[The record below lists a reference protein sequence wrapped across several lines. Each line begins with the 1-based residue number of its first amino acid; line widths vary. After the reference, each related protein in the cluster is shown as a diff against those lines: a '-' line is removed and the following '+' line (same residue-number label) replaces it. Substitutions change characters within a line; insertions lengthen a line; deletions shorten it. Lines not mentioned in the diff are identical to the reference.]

1 MFKKIIASIAVIATL
16 ATPVAMAQSVS
27 TDAAYISADAKL
39 VKQENEGAYIE
50 YEYRD
55 EAANAEIEALAD
67 ASGKYVIVKTEYV
80 IAPGAR
86 ESKPLIRIAFSPIGI
101 APGARESKLDEAAAN
116 ETAQG
121 ILPGCEV
128 DYAYSCLDDG
138 LNEWHAFCLLD
149 GDMWR
154 LTFTADNGDVIET
167 EVIPGAADEAAATP
181 MLSVSG
187 AIDALKAAKGNIAI
201 TDLDFDFDDDV
212 GIMYYEGECTLNG
225 KKYEFKINAYDGS
238 IAEWELD
245 D

>member
-1 MFKKIIASIAVIATL
+1 MFKKIIASIAAIATL
-16 ATPVAMAQSVS
+16 AAPVAMAQSVS

-80 IAPGAR
+80 
-86 ESKPLIRIAFSPIGI
+86 I

-167 EVIPGAADEAAATP
+167 EVIPGAADKAAATP
-181 MLSVSG
+181 MLSASG

-201 TDLDFDFDDDV
+201 TDLDFDFDDDA
-212 GIMYYEGECTLNG
+212 GIMYYEGECTLDG
-225 KKYEFKINAYDGS
+225 KKYEFKINAATGDV
-238 IAEWELD
+238 AEWELD

>member
-1 MFKKIIASIAVIATL
+1 MFKKIIASIAAIATL

-80 IAPGAR
+80 IT
-86 ESKPLIRIAFSPIGI
+86 
-101 APGARESKLDEAAAN
+101 PGARESKLDEAAAN

-181 MLSVSG
+181 MLSASG

-201 TDLDFDFDDDV
+201 TDLDFDFDDDA
-212 GIMYYEGECTLNG
+212 GIMYYEGECTLDG

>member
-1 MFKKIIASIAVIATL
+1 MFKKIIASIAAIATL

-80 IAPGAR
+80 
-86 ESKPLIRIAFSPIGI
+86 I

-181 MLSVSG
+181 MLSASG

-201 TDLDFDFDDDV
+201 TELDFDFDDDA
-212 GIMYYEGECTLNG
+212 GIMYYEGECTLDG
-225 KKYEFKINAYDGS
+225 KKYEFKINAATGDV
-238 IAEWELD
+238 AEWELD

>member
-86 ESKPLIRIAFSPIGI
+86 ESK
-101 APGARESKLDEAAAN
+101 LDEAAAN

-181 MLSVSG
+181 MLSASG

-201 TDLDFDFDDDV
+201 TDLDFDFDDDA
-212 GIMYYEGECTLNG
+212 GIMYYEGECTLDG

>member
-1 MFKKIIASIAVIATL
+1 MFKKIIASIAAIATL

-27 TDAAYISADAKL
+27 TDATYISADAKL

-80 IAPGAR
+80 
-86 ESKPLIRIAFSPIGI
+86 I

-167 EVIPGAADEAAATP
+167 EVIPGAADKAAATP
-181 MLSVSG
+181 MLSASG

-201 TDLDFDFDDDV
+201 TDLDFDFDDDA
-212 GIMYYEGECTLNG
+212 GIMYYEGECTLDG

>member
-1 MFKKIIASIAVIATL
+1 MFKKIIASIAAIATL

-86 ESKPLIRIAFSPIGI
+86 ESK
-101 APGARESKLDEAAAN
+101 LDEAAAN

-167 EVIPGAADEAAATP
+167 EVIPGAADKAAATP
-181 MLSVSG
+181 MLSASG

-201 TDLDFDFDDDV
+201 TDLDFDFDDDA
-212 GIMYYEGECTLNG
+212 GIMYYEGECTLDG
-225 KKYEFKINAYDGS
+225 KKYEFKINAATGDVV
-238 IAEWELD
+238 EWELD

>member
-1 MFKKIIASIAVIATL
+1 MFKKIIASIAAIATL

-80 IAPGAR
+80 
-86 ESKPLIRIAFSPIGI
+86 I

-181 MLSVSG
+181 MLSASG

-212 GIMYYEGECTLNG
+212 GIMYYEGECTLDG
-225 KKYEFKINAYDGS
+225 KKYEFKINAATGDV
-238 IAEWELD
+238 AEWELD

>member
-1 MFKKIIASIAVIATL
+1 MFKKIIASIAAIATL

-27 TDAAYISADAKL
+27 TDAAYISADAQL

-80 IAPGAR
+80 
-86 ESKPLIRIAFSPIGI
+86 I

-167 EVIPGAADEAAATP
+167 EVIPGAADETAATP
-181 MLSVSG
+181 MLSASG

-201 TDLDFDFDDDV
+201 TDLDFDFDDDA
-212 GIMYYEGECTLNG
+212 GIMYYEGECTLDG

-238 IAEWELD
+238 IVEWELD

>member
-1 MFKKIIASIAVIATL
+1 MFKKIIASIAAIATL

-80 IAPGAR
+80 
-86 ESKPLIRIAFSPIGI
+86 I

-181 MLSVSG
+181 MLSASG
-187 AIDALKAAKGNIAI
+187 AIDALKAAKGDIAI
-201 TDLDFDFDDDV
+201 TDLDFDFDDDA
-212 GIMYYEGECTLNG
+212 GIMYYEGDCTLDG
-225 KKYEFKINAYDGS
+225 KKYEFKINAATGDV
-238 IAEWELD
+238 AEWELD

>member
-1 MFKKIIASIAVIATL
+1 MFKKIIASIAAIATL

-27 TDAAYISADAKL
+27 TDAAYISADAQL

-86 ESKPLIRIAFSPIGI
+86 ESK
-101 APGARESKLDEAAAN
+101 LDEAAAN

-121 ILPGCEV
+121 ILSGCEV

-138 LNEWHAFCLLD
+138 LNEWHTFCLLD

-167 EVIPGAADEAAATP
+167 EVIPGAADETAATP
-181 MLSVSG
+181 MLSASG

-201 TDLDFDFDDDV
+201 TDLDFDFDDDA
-212 GIMYYEGECTLNG
+212 GIMYYEGECTLDG
-225 KKYEFKINAYDGS
+225 RKYEFKINAYDGS
-238 IAEWELD
+238 IAEWEMD

>member
-1 MFKKIIASIAVIATL
+1 MFKKIIASIAAIATL
-16 ATPVAMAQSVS
+16 ATPVAMAQSVN

-80 IAPGAR
+80 
-86 ESKPLIRIAFSPIGI
+86 I

-181 MLSVSG
+181 LLSASG

-201 TDLDFDFDDDV
+201 TDLDFDFDDDA
-212 GIMYYEGECTLNG
+212 GIMYYEGECTLDG

-238 IAEWELD
+238 IVEWELD

>member
-1 MFKKIIASIAVIATL
+1 MFKKIIASIAAIATL

-86 ESKPLIRIAFSPIGI
+86 ESK
-101 APGARESKLDEAAAN
+101 LDEAAAN

-128 DYAYSCLDDG
+128 DYTYSCLDDG

-167 EVIPGAADEAAATP
+167 EVIPGAADKAAATP
-181 MLSVSG
+181 MLSASG

-201 TDLDFDFDDDV
+201 TDLDFDFDDDA
-212 GIMYYEGECTLNG
+212 GIMYYEGECTLDG
-225 KKYEFKINAYDGS
+225 KKYEFKINAATGDV
-238 IAEWELD
+238 AEWELD

>member
-1 MFKKIIASIAVIATL
+1 MFKKIIASIAAIATL

-80 IAPGAR
+80 
-86 ESKPLIRIAFSPIGI
+86 I

-181 MLSVSG
+181 MLSASG

-201 TDLDFDFDDDV
+201 TDLDFDFDDDA
-212 GIMYYEGECTLNG
+212 GIMYYEGECTLDG
-225 KKYEFKINAYDGS
+225 RKYEFKINAYDGS

>member
-1 MFKKIIASIAVIATL
+1 MFKKIIASIAAIATL

-27 TDAAYISADAKL
+27 TDAAYISADAQL

-80 IAPGAR
+80 
-86 ESKPLIRIAFSPIGI
+86 I

-181 MLSVSG
+181 MLSASG
-187 AIDALKAAKGNIAI
+187 AIDALKAAKGDIAI
-201 TDLDFDFDDDV
+201 TDLDFDFDDDA
-212 GIMYYEGECTLNG
+212 GIMYYEGECTLDG
-225 KKYEFKINAYDGS
+225 RKYEFKINAATGDV
-238 IAEWELD
+238 AEWELD

>member
-1 MFKKIIASIAVIATL
+1 MFKKIIASIAAIATL

-27 TDAAYISADAKL
+27 TDATYISADAKL

-86 ESKPLIRIAFSPIGI
+86 ESK
-101 APGARESKLDEAAAN
+101 LDEAAAN

-128 DYAYSCLDDG
+128 DYTYSCLDDG

-167 EVIPGAADEAAATP
+167 EVIPGAADETAATP
-181 MLSVSG
+181 MLSASG

-201 TDLDFDFDDDV
+201 TDLDFDFDDDA
-212 GIMYYEGECTLNG
+212 GIMYYEGECTLDG
-225 KKYEFKINAYDGS
+225 KKYEFKINAATGDV
-238 IAEWELD
+238 AEWELD

>member
-1 MFKKIIASIAVIATL
+1 MFKKIIASIAAIATL

-80 IAPGAR
+80 
-86 ESKPLIRIAFSPIGI
+86 I

-181 MLSVSG
+181 MLSASG

-201 TDLDFDFDDDV
+201 TDLDFDFDDDA
-212 GIMYYEGECTLNG
+212 GIMYYEGECTLDG

-238 IAEWELD
+238 IVEWELD

>member
-1 MFKKIIASIAVIATL
+1 MFKKIIASIAAIATL
-16 ATPVAMAQSVS
+16 ATPVAMAQSVG
-27 TDAAYISADAKL
+27 TDATYISADAKL

-80 IAPGAR
+80 
-86 ESKPLIRIAFSPIGI
+86 I

-181 MLSVSG
+181 MLSASG

-212 GIMYYEGECTLNG
+212 GIMYYEGECTLDG

>member
-1 MFKKIIASIAVIATL
+1 MFKKIIASIAAIATL

-27 TDAAYISADAKL
+27 TDATYISADAKL

-80 IAPGAR
+80 
-86 ESKPLIRIAFSPIGI
+86 I

-201 TDLDFDFDDDV
+201 TDLDFDFDDDA
-212 GIMYYEGECTLNG
+212 GIMYYEGECTLDG

>member
-1 MFKKIIASIAVIATL
+1 MFKKIIASIAAIATL
-16 ATPVAMAQSVS
+16 ATPVAMAQSVG
-27 TDAAYISADAKL
+27 TDATYISADAKL

-86 ESKPLIRIAFSPIGI
+86 ESK
-101 APGARESKLDEAAAN
+101 LDEAAAN

-128 DYAYSCLDDG
+128 DYTYSCLDDG

-181 MLSVSG
+181 MLSASG

-201 TDLDFDFDDDV
+201 TDLDFDFDDDA
-212 GIMYYEGECTLNG
+212 GIMYYEGECTLDG

>member
-1 MFKKIIASIAVIATL
+1 MFKKIIASIAAIATL

-80 IAPGAR
+80 
-86 ESKPLIRIAFSPIGI
+86 I

-181 MLSVSG
+181 MLSASG

-201 TDLDFDFDDDV
+201 TDLDFDFDDDA
-212 GIMYYEGECTLNG
+212 GIMYYEGECTLDG
-225 KKYEFKINAYDGS
+225 KKYEFKINAATGDVT
-238 IAEWELD
+238 EWELD

>member
-1 MFKKIIASIAVIATL
+1 MFKKIIASIAAIVTL
-16 ATPVAMAQSVS
+16 ATPVAMAQSVN

-80 IAPGAR
+80 
-86 ESKPLIRIAFSPIGI
+86 I

-181 MLSVSG
+181 MLSASG

-201 TDLDFDFDDDV
+201 TDLDFDFDDDA
-212 GIMYYEGECTLNG
+212 GIMYYEGECTLDG

>member
-1 MFKKIIASIAVIATL
+1 MFKKIIASIAAIATL

-86 ESKPLIRIAFSPIGI
+86 ESKV
-101 APGARESKLDEAAAN
+101 DEAAAN

-181 MLSVSG
+181 MLSASG

-201 TDLDFDFDDDV
+201 TDLDFDFDDDA
-212 GIMYYEGECTLNG
+212 GIMYYEGECTLDG

>member
-1 MFKKIIASIAVIATL
+1 MFKKIIASIAAIATL

-27 TDAAYISADAKL
+27 TDAAYISADAQL

-80 IAPGAR
+80 
-86 ESKPLIRIAFSPIGI
+86 I

-181 MLSVSG
+181 MLSASG
-187 AIDALKAAKGNIAI
+187 AIDALKAAKGDIAI
-201 TDLDFDFDDDV
+201 TDLDFDFDDDA
-212 GIMYYEGECTLNG
+212 GIMYYEGECTLDG
-225 KKYEFKINAYDGS
+225 RKYEFKINAYDGS

>member
-86 ESKPLIRIAFSPIGI
+86 ESK
-101 APGARESKLDEAAAN
+101 LDEAAAN

-181 MLSVSG
+181 MLSASG

-212 GIMYYEGECTLNG
+212 GIMYYEGECTLDG
-225 KKYEFKINAYDGS
+225 KKYEFKINAHDGS

>member
-1 MFKKIIASIAVIATL
+1 MFKKIIASIAAIATL

-86 ESKPLIRIAFSPIGI
+86 ESK
-101 APGARESKLDEAAAN
+101 LDEAAAN

-167 EVIPGAADEAAATP
+167 EVIPGAADEEAATP
-181 MLSVSG
+181 MLSASG

-201 TDLDFDFDDDV
+201 TDLDFDFDDDA
-212 GIMYYEGECTLNG
+212 GIMYYEGECTLDG

>member
-1 MFKKIIASIAVIATL
+1 MFKKIIASIAAIATL

-27 TDAAYISADAKL
+27 TDATYISADAKL

-80 IAPGAR
+80 
-86 ESKPLIRIAFSPIGI
+86 I

-167 EVIPGAADEAAATP
+167 EVIPGAADETAATP
-181 MLSVSG
+181 MLSASG

-201 TDLDFDFDDDV
+201 TDLDFDFDDDA
-212 GIMYYEGECTLNG
+212 GIMYYEGECTLDG
-225 KKYEFKINAYDGS
+225 KKYEFKINAATGDV
-238 IAEWELD
+238 AEWELD

>member
-1 MFKKIIASIAVIATL
+1 MFKKIIASIAAIATL

-27 TDAAYISADAKL
+27 TDAAYISADAQL
-39 VKQENEGAYIE
+39 VKQEKEGAYIE

-80 IAPGAR
+80 
-86 ESKPLIRIAFSPIGI
+86 I

-181 MLSVSG
+181 MLTASG
-187 AIDALKAAKGNIAI
+187 AIDALKAAKGDIAI
-201 TDLDFDFDDDV
+201 TDLDFDFDDDA
-212 GIMYYEGECTLNG
+212 GIMYYEGECTLDG
-225 KKYEFKINAYDGS
+225 RKYEFKINAYDGS

>member
-1 MFKKIIASIAVIATL
+1 MFKKIIASIAAIATL
-16 ATPVAMAQSVS
+16 ATPVAMAQSVG

-80 IAPGAR
+80 
-86 ESKPLIRIAFSPIGI
+86 I

-181 MLSVSG
+181 MLSASG

-201 TDLDFDFDDDV
+201 TDLDFDFDDDA
-212 GIMYYEGECTLNG
+212 GIMYYEGECTLDG

>member
-80 IAPGAR
+80 
-86 ESKPLIRIAFSPIGI
+86 I

-212 GIMYYEGECTLNG
+212 GIMYYEGECTLDG

>member
-1 MFKKIIASIAVIATL
+1 MFKKIIASIAAIATL

-86 ESKPLIRIAFSPIGI
+86 ESK
-101 APGARESKLDEAAAN
+101 LDEAAAN

-154 LTFTADNGDVIET
+154 LTFTADNGDAIET

-181 MLSVSG
+181 MLSASG

-201 TDLDFDFDDDV
+201 TDLDFDFDDDA
-212 GIMYYEGECTLNG
+212 GIMYYEGECTLDG
-225 KKYEFKINAYDGS
+225 KKYEFKINAATGDV
-238 IAEWELD
+238 AEWELD

>member
-1 MFKKIIASIAVIATL
+1 MFKKIIASIAAIATL

-27 TDAAYISADAKL
+27 TDATYISADAKL

-80 IAPGAR
+80 
-86 ESKPLIRIAFSPIGI
+86 I

-167 EVIPGAADEAAATP
+167 EVIPGAADKAAATP
-181 MLSVSG
+181 ILSASG

-201 TDLDFDFDDDV
+201 TDLDFDFDDDA
-212 GIMYYEGECTLNG
+212 GIMYYEGECTLDG
-225 KKYEFKINAYDGS
+225 KKYEFKINAATGDV
-238 IAEWELD
+238 AEWELD

>member
-1 MFKKIIASIAVIATL
+1 MFKKIIASIAAIATL

-80 IAPGAR
+80 
-86 ESKPLIRIAFSPIGI
+86 I

-181 MLSVSG
+181 MLSASG

-201 TDLDFDFDDDV
+201 TDLDFDFDDDA
-212 GIMYYEGECTLNG
+212 GIMYYEGECTLDG